1 MLVSGAV
8 MELSLSASFDRT
20 ECRRLRIVDLR
31 RNVVPRAACDQNS
44 TVFQERGRVL
54 RLAGNHRP
62 ARLELT

>member
-8 MELSLSASFDRT
+8 MELSLSASSDRT
-20 ECRRLRIVDLR
+20 ECRGLRIEQLR
-31 RNVVPRAACDQNS
+31 WGVVLRAACDQNS